1 VTMDPKTQFKDLD
14 KLCTDL
20 FKKEFVEDDVK
31 EHSFGCET
39 NSKIDNMKLTST
51 CDRSGSKGSGK
62 VKFEADDKANGFK
75 ITESWSSSNELN
87 FKVEASKLVDSAKV
101 IVDAKYKEEGT
112 KEPEKTID
120 GGFEYAFQSAAIAG
134 NAVWNKKGVVGNAS
148 GVLHY
153 GDFAF
158 GGGAQFP
165 ISPKG
170 DVLFGCKATWT
181 RGGFLAHFFGE
192 KNLTKFGVGVHHKI
206 DSDRSLGVRVG
217 VLRGGEASKV
227 NKPLVEICGQQQL
240 DAESNL
246 KLKVNSE
253 GSAGFA
259 YLLKVNKSTTLGL
272 KGNVQ
277 LAEFFSNAANASVFG
292 LTLKFDF

>member
-1 VTMDPKTQFKDLD
+1 
-14 KLCTDL
+14 
-20 FKKEFVEDDVK
+20 
-31 EHSFGCET
+31 
-39 NSKIDNMKLTST
+39 
-51 CDRSGSKGSGK
+51 
-62 VKFEADDKANGFK
+62 
-75 ITESWSSSNELN
+75 
-87 FKVEASKLVDSAKV
+87 
-101 IVDAKYKEEGT
+101 
-112 KEPEKTID
+112 
-120 GGFEYAFQSAAIAG
+120 
-134 NAVWNKKGVVGNAS
+134 
-148 GVLHY
+148 
-153 GDFAF
+153 
-158 GGGAQFP
+158 
-165 ISPKG
+165 
-170 DVLFGCKATWT
+170 VLFGCKATWT